1 MMIVKKRSWWSGLKI
16 HMNYKSDYIITMFN
30 YFTKYFYILIMFIV
44 AFVAMS
50 NYLTASIGF
59 GLVFAVQLIYT
70 IVFLFELANDTS
82 RQNKSLALTFPKTA
96 LTRGNDIMLPLY
108 WALCPGIILQFVA
121 SLLTVMSTDF
131 LYKKYNSLKLS
142 RSARFNLNMYKWMF
156 VIATIALIGLTY
168 SYSNDFTSA
177 ISSVN
182 FSGGYKSL
190 LLVLFLSSIILPVIN
205 VINANKLSK
214 IMVSSTDG

>member
-30 YFTKYFYILIMFIV
+30 HFTKYFYILIMFLV

-82 RQNKSLALTFPKTA
+82 RQNKSLALTFPRT
-96 LTRGNDIMLPLY
+96 TITTGGDIMLPLY
-108 WALCPGIILQFVA
+108 WALCPGVILQFVA

-156 VIATIALIGLTY
+156 VIATVALIGLTY
-168 SYSNDFTSA
+168 SYSNDFTMVTSSA
-177 ISSVN
+177 N

>member
-1 MMIVKKRSWWSGLKI
+1 
-16 HMNYKSDYIITMFN
+16 MFN
-30 YFTKYFYILIMFIV
+30 SFTKYFYILIMFLV

-82 RQNKSLALTFPKTA
+82 RQNKSLALTFPRT
-96 LTRGNDIMLPLY
+96 TITTVSDIMLPLY
-108 WALCPGIILQFVA
+108 WALCPGVILQFVA

-142 RSARFNLNMYKWMF
+142 RSARLNLNMYKWMF

-168 SYSNDFTSA
+168 SYSNDFTMVTSSA
-177 ISSVN
+177 N

>member
-1 MMIVKKRSWWSGLKI
+1 
-16 HMNYKSDYIITMFN
+16 
-30 YFTKYFYILIMFIV
+30 MFIV

-82 RQNKSLALTFPKTA
+82 RHNKSLALTFPKTA
-96 LTRGNDIMLPLY
+96 ITSGNDIMLPLY
-108 WALCPGIILQFVA
+108 WALCPGVILQFVA

-168 SYSNDFTSA
+168 SYSNDFTMVT
-177 ISSVN
+177 SSVN

>member
-30 YFTKYFYILIMFIV
+30 SYTKYFYILIMFIV

-82 RQNKSLALTFPKTA
+82 RQNKSLALTFPRT
-96 LTRGNDIMLPLY
+96 TITTGGDIMLPLY

-131 LYKKYNSLKLS
+131 LYKKY
-142 RSARFNLNMYKWMF
+142 M
-156 VIATIALIGLTY
+156 
-168 SYSNDFTSA
+168 
-177 ISSVN
+177 
-182 FSGGYKSL
+182 
-190 LLVLFLSSIILPVIN
+190 
-205 VINANKLSK
+205 
-214 IMVSSTDG
+214 

>member
-1 MMIVKKRSWWSGLKI
+1 MD
-16 HMNYKSDYIITMFN
+16 NP
-30 YFTKYFYILIMFIV
+30 FTKYIFILIMFAV
-44 AFVAMS
+44 AFIAMF

-59 GLVFAVQLIYT
+59 GLVFAVQTIYT
-70 IVFLFELANDTS
+70 IVFLFELINDTS
-82 RQNKSLALTFPKTA
+82 RQNKSLALSFPKTA
-96 LTRGNDIMLPLY
+96 ISNNNDVLIPLY

-131 LYKKYNSLKLS
+131 LYKKYNSLNMS
-142 RSARFNLNMYKWMF
+142 RTARFNLNMYKWMF
-156 VIATIALIGLTY
+156 VIATLALIGLNY
-168 SYSNDFTSA
+168 SYTNDFMSS

-190 LLVLFLSSIILPVIN
+190 LLVLFLLSIILPVIN

-214 IMVSSTDG
+214 VMVSSTDG

>member
-1 MMIVKKRSWWSGLKI
+1 
-16 HMNYKSDYIITMFN
+16 MNYKSEYIITMFN
-30 YFTKYFYILIMFIV
+30 SYTKYFYILIMFVV

-70 IVFLFELANDTS
+70 LVFLFELANDTS

-96 LTRGNDIMLPLY
+96 ITSGNDIMLPLY

-142 RSARFNLNMYKWMF
+142 RSARFNLTMYKWMF

>member
-1 MMIVKKRSWWSGLKI
+1 
-16 HMNYKSDYIITMFN
+16 MNYKSDYIITMFN

-70 IVFLFELANDTS
+70 LVFLFELANDTS

-96 LTRGNDIMLPLY
+96 ITSGNDIMLPLY

-142 RSARFNLNMYKWMF
+142 RSARFNLTMYKWMF

-168 SYSNDFTSA
+168 SYSNDFTYA